1 MLGSS
6 VWPARDVGFNGQ
18 GWAKVYRDTRGK
30 DDPYNRRQQ
39 TVLADTHRSYRVE
52 YPLIRCKTV
61 LLLNFWKECIDS
73 RIQRS

>member
-18 GWAKVYRDTRGK
+18 GWAKVYRDTGSK

-39 TVLADTHRSYRVE
+39 MVLADTYRSYRVG
-52 YPLIRCKTV
+52 YPVIMLETV
-61 LLLNFWKECIDS
+61 LLPDFRTECID
-73 RIQRS
+73 